1 MAGNL
6 RKNIEKQVFLP
17 NCPPPKGYAQKV
29 KKKHLFFNVF
39 KTEAISEQNDKIIT
53 FSMIKKYKLKLNKIN
68 IHNEKVHK
76 NDSSHGFK
84 TQAKTEK
91 I

>member
-1 MAGNL
+1 MCLLYGLTA
-6 RKNIEKQVFLP
+6 
-17 NCPPPKGYAQKV
+17 PPRV
-29 KKKHLFFNVF
+29 MHRRSKKHLFFNVF

-91 I
+91 NMKFMTKIRK